1 MAAPSKPAS
10 SSTEKRRGADLF
22 LDVLRSE
29 QVHYIFGNPGTTE
42 LPLMNALT
50 AAPDIEYVLGLQEA
64 SVVAMADGYAQAS
77 GKPGFV
83 NLHTSG
89 GLGNGIAA
97 IVSAQIANT
106 PLIITAGQQDSRHT
120 VTDPLLY
127 GDLVSMARPNVKWVE
142 EIRHP
147 EHIPMLL
154 RRALQDCQTQ
164 PTGPVFLSLPIDTME
179 RHTDVDVGTPS
190 RIDRTPIASNLGEL
204 AEVLANIEP
213 GRLAVVIG
221 EEVGAT
227 NAGSESVALVELL
240 GASVLGGSSLG
251 RTAFPTAH
259 PQWRGILPPKAAAIR
274 DILEPFDAVL
284 LLGGHSLVS
293 YQYSDGL
300 PIPAGRR
307 VIQLTSNAH
316 QLGRFYDGTFGWVGD
331 VRLSLQ
337 TLLPILAE
345 KCAPRADA
353 IETLKVRAQQL
364 RDALRSDVSARAADQ
379 FDAPE
384 TSPLVAAYETLRA
397 VGGDI
402 PIVDEA
408 PATIIHVR
416 DCLDSSSSRQYTF
429 TRSGILGWAMP
440 AAVGMSLGL
449 ERRPVVCL
457 VGDGSAMYSPQA
469 LWTAAH
475 MGLPVTFVVMNNGEY
490 NILKNNIRAQSHYR
504 SAKAEHF
511 IGMDI
516 VDPRID
522 FVALAKTYGVA
533 ARRVERA
540 ADIYGAVQDGIR
552 SGRPNL
558 IDLPITR

>member
-1 MAAPSKPAS
+1 
-10 SSTEKRRGADLF
+10 
-22 LDVLRSE
+22 
-29 QVHYIFGNPGTTE
+29 
-42 LPLMNALT
+42 
-50 AAPDIEYVLGLQEA
+50 
-64 SVVAMADGYAQAS
+64 
-77 GKPGFV
+77 
-83 NLHTSG
+83 
-89 GLGNGIAA
+89 
-97 IVSAQIANT
+97 
-106 PLIITAGQQDSRHT
+106 
-120 VTDPLLY
+120 
-127 GDLVSMARPNVKWVE
+127 MARPNVKWAE

-147 EHIPMLL
+147 DHIPMLL

-164 PTGPVFLSLPIDTME
+164 TTGPVFLSLPIDTME
-179 RHTDVDVGTPS
+179 RYTEVDVGTPS
-190 RIDRTPIASNLGEL
+190 RIDRAPIASSLDKL

-240 GASVLGGSSLG
+240 GASALGGSSLG

-274 DILEPFDAVL
+274 DILAPFDAVL

-300 PIPAGRR
+300 PIPAGCR
-307 VIQLTSNAH
+307 VVQLTNNAH
-316 QLGRFYDGTFGWVGD
+316 QLGLFYDSTFGWVGD

-337 TLLPILAE
+337 ALLPILAE
-345 KCAPRADA
+345 KCARHADA
-353 IETLKVRAQQL
+353 IETLRVRAQQA

-397 VGGDI
+397 IGGDI
-402 PIVDEA
+402 PIIDEA

-449 ERRPVVCL
+449 GRRPVVCL

-490 NILKNNIRAQSHYR
+490 NILKNNIRAQSHYH
-504 SAKAEHF
+504 SAEAEHF

-522 FVALAKTYGVA
+522 FVALAKTYGVS

-540 ADIYGAVQDGIR
+540 ADIYGAVEHGVR

-558 IDLPITR
+558 IDIPISR